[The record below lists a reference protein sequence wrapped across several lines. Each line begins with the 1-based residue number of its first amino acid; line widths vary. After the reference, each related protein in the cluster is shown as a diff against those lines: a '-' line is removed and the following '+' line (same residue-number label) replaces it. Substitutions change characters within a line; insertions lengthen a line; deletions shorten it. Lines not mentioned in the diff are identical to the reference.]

1 MPTRRIGTHDQETG
15 ELLEGVAVWIGR
27 KLASPYGRQW
37 MQVNQDA
44 LAEIAADRDIGL
56 EAWRVFAYLNA
67 RLDFENLIVVPQ
79 GEIVAALSMKRS
91 SISRAVKL
99 LTDKQIILRG
109 PKIGS
114 VSSYRLNPHYGWK
127 GKVQNLTKARQK
139 RLQVV
144 AADGRPGSPG
154 RSGRRALAPPGGLQR
169 AILGSQRVFGPSD
182 HVLTSRPRRALQCI
196 TVQPGEAMTVQ
207 VTEAGAGRPRP
218 AVADRKRRRAW
229 RLP

>member
-1 MPTRRIGTHDQETG
+1 MEVIKFNAYVISTFAGLDFREGKRMPTRCIGTHDRETG

-27 KLASPYGRQW
+27 KIASPYGRQW

-79 GEIVAALSMKRS
+79 TEVAAALGMKQPA
-91 SISRAVKL
+91 ISRAVKL
-99 LTDKQIILRG
+99 LADKQIILRG

-114 VSSYRLNPHYGWK
+114 VSSFRLNPHYGWK
-127 GKVQNLTKARQK
+127 GKIQNLTKARQK

-144 AADGRPGSPG
+144 ADE
-154 RSGRRALAPPGGLQR
+154 
-169 AILGSQRVFGPSD
+169 VGPD
-182 HVLTSRPRRALQCI
+182 A
-196 TVQPGEAMTVQ
+196 PGEPDDAS
-207 VTEAGAGRPRP
+207 
-218 AVADRKRRRAW
+218 
-229 RLP
+229 

>member
-27 KLASPYGRQW
+27 RLASPYGRQW

-99 LTDKQIILRG
+99 LADKQIILRG

-114 VSSYRLNPHYGWK
+114 VNSYRLNPHYGWK

-144 AADGRPGSPG
+144 AADAGPD
-154 RSGRRALAPPGGLQR
+154 ALDEA
-169 AILGSQRVFGPSD
+169 D
-182 HVLTSRPRRALQCI
+182 DAL
-196 TVQPGEAMTVQ
+196 
-207 VTEAGAGRPRP
+207 
-218 AVADRKRRRAW
+218 
-229 RLP
+229 